1 MKKIASLLL
10 ISMIT
15 FALMVPATSRLRA
28 HAQAGNSYT
37 AFIPLLVKPLMPEY
51 SLIYQIWDNLN
62 PTTHLWRVNSDGTN
76 KVDLDCENCRNPVWS
91 PDGTTILY
99 SLVQG
104 NLWKIYRMDA
114 DGSNKVWL
122 GQHYGYSA
130 VYSPDGSKIAYGDDS
145 DGDGEIFVMDADG
158 NNSVQLTDNDVNE
171 GNLIQWSP
179 DGQKISFL
187 AFTYNP
193 GNSISSLVIINADGS
208 NRKTITP
215 SGVSDSS
222 PRWSPDGS
230 RIVFVSSSTAGH
242 DLYTVQPDGKNR
254 RQLTTSGGANDPA
267 WSPDG
272 SMITYAYTN
281 DADYENHEIRSL
293 GADGSGDTLLYAYKG
308 LYSIGGYPMWSPDG
322 SMVAFAGVDMDNS
335 GNEAQN
341 IYVVYV
347 STKFVKQLTEDARQ
361 KDVRAWSPVKMP

>member
-1 MKKIASLLL
+1 MKKIISLLL
-10 ISMIT
+10 MTIIT
-15 FALMVPATSRLRA
+15 FTLVAPTTLRLRA
-28 HAQAGNSYT
+28 CAQSGNSYT

-51 SLIYQIWDNLN
+51 SLIYQIWDDL
-62 PTTHLWRVNSDGTN
+62 TTHLWRVNPDGTN
-76 KVDLDCENCRNPVWS
+76 RVDLDCENCRNPVWS
-91 PDGTTILY
+91 PDGTKILY

-104 NLWKIYRMDA
+104 SSWKIYRMDA

-122 GQHYGYSA
+122 GQRYGYSA

-158 NNSVQLTDNDVNE
+158 SHSVQLTNNDVNE

-179 DGQKISFL
+179 DGRKILFL

-193 GNSISSLVIINADGS
+193 GVSISSLVIINADGS

-215 SGVSDSS
+215 SGVSDTE
-222 PRWSPDGS
+222 PCWSPDGT
-230 RIVFVSSSTAGH
+230 RIAFVSASSAGH
-242 DLYTVQPDGKNR
+242 DLFTVQPDGKNR
-254 RQLTTSGGANDPA
+254 KQLTTSGVANDPA

-272 SMITYAYTN
+272 TKIAYSN
-281 DADYENHEIRSL
+281 NQGENHEIHSL
-293 GADGSGDTLLYAYKG
+293 AMDGSGDTLLYAYKG
-308 LYSIGGYPMWSPDG
+308 VYFNGGYPMWSPDG
-322 SMVAFAGVDMDNS
+322 SMVAFAGVEMDNS

-341 IYVVYV
+341 IYVVDV
-347 STKFVKQLTEDARQ
+347 SSKFVKQLTEDARQ

>member
-1 MKKIASLLL
+1 MKKITSLLL
-10 ISMIT
+10 MTMIT
-15 FALMVPATSRLRA
+15 FTLVAPATPRLRA

-37 AFIPLLVKPLMPEY
+37 IFIPLLVKPLMPEY
-51 SLIYQIWDNLN
+51 SLIYQVWDDL
-62 PTTHLWRVNSDGTN
+62 TTHLWRVNSDGTT
-76 KVDLDCENCRNPVWS
+76 KVDLNCGNCKGPVWS

-104 NLWKIYRMDA
+104 SSWKIYRMDA
-114 DGSNKVWL
+114 DGSNQVWL

-158 NNSVQLTDNDVNE
+158 NHVVQLTNNDVNE
-171 GNLIQWSP
+171 GGLIQWSP
-179 DGQKISFL
+179 DGQRILFS

-215 SGVSDSS
+215 SGVSDSEPS
-222 PRWSPDGS
+222 WSPDGS
-230 RIVFVSSSTAGH
+230 RIAFVSDSSAGH
-242 DLYTVQPDGKNR
+242 DLFTVQPDGKNR
-254 RQLTTSGGANDPA
+254 KQLTTSGGANDPD

-272 SMITYAYTN
+272 TKIVYVN
-281 DADYENHEIRSL
+281 NQGENHEIRSL

-308 LYSIGGYPMWSPDG
+308 LYSSGGYPLWSPDG
-322 SMVAFAGVDMDNS
+322 SMVAFAGVDTDNY
-335 GNEAQN
+335 GTEAQN
-341 IYVVYV
+341 IYVLDVN
-347 STKFVKQLTEDARQ
+347 TKFVKQLTEDARQ
-361 KDVRAWSPVKMP
+361 KDVSAWSPVKMQ